1 MMNKLRSIL
10 TPVLLVAF
18 LLAGTFPAVASPP
31 EYGEG
36 YLEYIPTIVDMWSAG
51 GNIFMTTTEDI
62 VYYGILSGTMTD
74 VGNVVIHTSGN
85 WTYRAVGT
93 FEGTVAG
100 KYGTLRMMMVGSRPD
115 AFSEWQGTWV
125 ILSGTGELEN
135 LHGQG
140 TFWGLGYT
148 GDPPDLPGRIDYAG
162 QIHFSPE

>member
-1 MMNKLRSIL
+1 MYKNRSIRIM
-10 TPVLLVAF
+10 VLLVTF
-18 LLAGTFPAVASPP
+18 LLAGTFPAAASPP

-36 YLEYIPTIVDMWSAG
+36 YLEYIPTIVSTRSAD
-51 GNIFMTTTEDI
+51 GNIFMTTAEDS

-74 VGNVVIHTSGN
+74 TGKVIIHASGN
-85 WTYRAVGT
+85 WTYQAVGT

-100 KYGTLRMMMVGSRPD
+100 KYGTLLMMSVGSRPD

-125 ILSGTGELEN
+125 ILSGTGELEH

-148 GDPPDLPGRIDYAG
+148 GDPPSAPGRIDYAG
-162 QIHFSPE
+162 QINFAPD